1 MTDTTSYSQP
11 SMPVRHSYPL
21 AIEHAGVVTAASLV
35 GRTLPY
41 ALVRFGILL
50 GFSMVT
56 IAWFIATVGVGG
68 WLAAHI
74 HPWVGVGWM
83 IAGIGAY
90 GYAWW
95 FVVRYAL
102 YLIQAGHIAV
112 LTELVVNG
120 GVGHGSEGMFTYGK
134 RIVTERFGQ
143 VNLLFALDLLIKGVV
158 RAFNSTLNWLSTLVP
173 VPGLQSVVSLVNAV
187 VRAATTYIDETIF
200 SYNLARGDENPWRSS
215 KDGLIYYCQNAEE
228 ILKTAAWVVVLD
240 KVLTVL
246 VWVVMMAP
254 AVVLMGVLPGS
265 SFGGFVRIAA
275 LIIAALFAS
284 NVRQAFL
291 KPIFLVMVMVKFHL
305 VVRNQPINLE
315 WDSRLSSVSSKFRE
329 IKDKAGDLA
338 HPAVVPPPIPGAASP
353 GVS

>member
-1 MTDTTSYSQP
+1 
-11 SMPVRHSYPL
+11 MPVRHSYPL
-21 AIEHAGVVTAASLV
+21 AVEHAGFMTAASLV

-50 GFSMVT
+50 GFSMAT
-56 IAWFIATVGVGG
+56 IAWFIATFGVGA
-68 WLAAHI
+68 WLGAHI

-83 IAGIGAY
+83 IAGLGAY

-120 GVGHGSEGMFTYGK
+120 AVGHGSEGMFGYGK
-134 RIVTERFGQ
+134 RVVTERFGQ
-143 VNLLFALDLLIKGVV
+143 VNILFALDLLIKGVV
-158 RAFNSTLNWLSTLVP
+158 RAFNGTLNWLSSLVP
-173 VPGLQSVVSLVNAV
+173 VPGLQSVMSIVNAV

-246 VWVVMMAP
+246 IWVVMLAP
-254 AVVLMGVLPGS
+254 AFLLMAVLPSS
-265 SFGGFVRIAA
+265 SFGGFLTIAG
-275 LIIAALFAS
+275 LVIAALFAS
-284 NVRQAFL
+284 NLRQAFL
-291 KPIFLVMVMVKFHL
+291 KPIFLVMVMVKFHI

-315 WDSRLSSVSSKFRE
+315 WDGRLSSASSKFQE
-329 IKDKAGDLA
+329 IKDKAGELA
-338 HPAVVPPPIPGAASP
+338 RPAVVPPPIPGTVRP
-353 GVS
+353 GLS